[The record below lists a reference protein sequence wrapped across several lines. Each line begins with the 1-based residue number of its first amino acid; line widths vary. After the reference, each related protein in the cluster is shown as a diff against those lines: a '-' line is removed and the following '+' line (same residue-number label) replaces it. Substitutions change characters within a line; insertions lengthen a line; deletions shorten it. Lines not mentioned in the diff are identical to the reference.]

1 MTMTKF
7 KISFKRRDIHMSE
20 EVLSEPKK
28 DENVFIKK
36 IKPFLDRMTMIISIV
51 AGIWCIVLSRDAFY
65 NPSVEDFD
73 ILFSLSL
80 VCLSLFVLAVIFVI
94 SFLKVSDKAKIVTDL
109 IRLAF
114 TWLAFFA
121 TFFVGYDDVYYHNN
135 YYYYNDPSFFFPYV
149 FLVIADTVLYLSSK
163 YSPAPS
169 NDEKMTQLSSSLGT
183 FFGGISLV
191 AYFFISAFSQIA
203 AYTQRVNGTNTKY
216 DEAGVATLSVSLVF
230 FFLLICLL
238 LIIIFSKKIRSNNN
252 LVYALVALFSVL
264 FIIGT
269 VVQCIAL
276 YNTGF
281 HNGFYFFILALR
293 FVSQRQLSNWTAL
306 LLIFFSCKP
315 VFKIK
320 SEDTNERKELA
331 PNVVW
336 AGTPGEAF
344 SFFLGQGL
352 LVLITL
358 GIYSPWAFCNYKN
371 WVYNRSSYDGHRYK
385 FNGKGG
391 ELLIDCLFWGLLSI
405 ITLGIYSFWAVNNL
419 KAWENANIIEV
430 KEGANPYSQQLGTWN
445 GTASDVF
452 VFGLVN
458 GFLIAITLGIYTPW
472 FYCKYKNWVYEHSSY
487 QGLKYRFT
495 GDGGDLFGK
504 CLVWGILS
512 VLTLGIYSFWAFNYF
527 KEWENRKILV
537 AAN

>member
-1 MTMTKF
+1 MAMTKF

-183 FFGGISLV
+183 FFGGISLA
-191 AYFFISAFSQIA
+191 AYFFISCLFAGLA
-203 AYTQRVNGTNTKY
+203 ACTQTELTWNEIQNTMKRAWLRY
-216 DEAGVATLSVSLVF
+216 MFLSVLS
-230 FFLLICLL
+230 FLLICLL
-238 LIIIFSKKIRSNNN
+238 LMAIFSKKSRSNNV
-252 LVYALVALFSVL
+252 LV
-264 FIIGT
+264 
-269 VVQCIAL
+269 
-276 YNTGF
+276 
-281 HNGFYFFILALR
+281 H
-293 FVSQRQLSNWTAL
+293 
-306 LLIFFSCKP
+306 
-315 VFKIK
+315 
-320 SEDTNERKELA
+320 
-331 PNVVW
+331 
-336 AGTPGEAF
+336 
-344 SFFLGQGL
+344 
-352 LVLITL
+352 
-358 GIYSPWAFCNYKN
+358 
-371 WVYNRSSYDGHRYK
+371 
-385 FNGKGG
+385 
-391 ELLIDCLFWGLLSI
+391 
-405 ITLGIYSFWAVNNL
+405 
-419 KAWENANIIEV
+419 
-430 KEGANPYSQQLGTWN
+430 
-445 GTASDVF
+445 
-452 VFGLVN
+452 
-458 GFLIAITLGIYTPW
+458 
-472 FYCKYKNWVYEHSSY
+472 
-487 QGLKYRFT
+487 
-495 GDGGDLFGK
+495 
-504 CLVWGILS
+504 
-512 VLTLGIYSFWAFNYF
+512 
-527 KEWENRKILV
+527 
-537 AAN
+537 